1 MESDERGL
9 SGAAVPGVAISGV
22 EEEKDG
28 SVEKAEAGTRA
39 SDGNA
44 SESEE
49 SDYGVEGFGYKN
61 IVRAQVPIPKNY
73 LMLQMAFADAF
84 PWHDA
89 SLVCERA
96 NGKSI
101 GPGETDF
108 KKDELIV
115 FREYMPEIRKDKQL
129 KKVQGLNSAWEEV
142 EYGPGLG
149 KFKLRSWQNY

>member
-1 MESDERGL
+1 
-9 SGAAVPGVAISGV
+9 
-22 EEEKDG
+22 
-28 SVEKAEAGTRA
+28 
-39 SDGNA
+39 
-44 SESEE
+44 
-49 SDYGVEGFGYKN
+49 
-61 IVRAQVPIPKNY
+61 
-73 LMLQMAFADAF
+73 MAFADAF